1 MYSFDAIIE
10 KVPDQDGAY
19 VAVPIDIKQVFG
31 KGRLKV
37 HATFDW
43 HPYDGSVVNMG
54 LANADGSIRYI
65 IGVRKDIRKSIGKE
79 PGDMIKVTLQ
89 QREV

>member
-19 VAVPIDIKQVFG
+19 IAVPFDIKQVFG

-37 HATFDW
+37 HASFDGY
-43 HPYDGSVVNMG
+43 PYDTSVVNMG

-65 IGVRKDIRKSIGKE
+65 IGIRKDIRKSIGKE
-79 PGDMIKVTLQ
+79 PGDTVTVTLQ
-89 QREV
+89 PREV

>member
-37 HATFDW
+37 H
-43 HPYDGSVVNMG
+43 PPSMG
-54 LANADGSIRYI
+54 IRMT
-65 IGVRKDIRKSIGKE
+65 VA
-79 PGDMIKVTLQ
+79 
-89 QREV
+89 